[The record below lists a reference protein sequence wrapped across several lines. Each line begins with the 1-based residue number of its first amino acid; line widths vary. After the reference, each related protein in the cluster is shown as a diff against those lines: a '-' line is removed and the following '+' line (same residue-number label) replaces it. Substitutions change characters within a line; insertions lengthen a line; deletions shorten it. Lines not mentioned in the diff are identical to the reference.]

1 MKLHWLT
8 MYVEM
13 NQWGNEKVYITG
25 NFTRIFSIDD
35 DDDVDVDEVML
46 LLSDL
51 SRDKKKRSCICM
63 VLAANLVTY

>member
-1 MKLHWLT
+1 